1 MMDIVSQPARN
12 LRGLNTGFCAMLP
25 LRLYSE
31 IDDTNFSTITF
42 DQLKIR
48 VWSDLC
54 PDMLVFG
61 CLHSRNRY
69 SWEVHLMKVL
79 GTSRL
84 HLQDIEDLEVYAEVS
99 SREFAS
105 PDSFRV
111 GDNIFGVI
119 KHVNIEEEK
128 VVLTLTKALPRIYKG
143 IKLPPNDDR
152 LQHDLT

>member
-1 MMDIVSQPARN
+1 MMDIVAQPARN

-42 DQLKIR
+42 EQLKIK

-54 PDMLVFG
+54 QDMLVFG

-84 HLQDIEDLEVYAEVS
+84 HLQDIEDLEVYKLH
-99 SREFAS
+99 RENSHHQILFA
-105 PDSFRV
+105 
-111 GDNIFGVI
+111 
-119 KHVNIEEEK
+119 
-128 VVLTLTKALPRIYKG
+128 
-143 IKLPPNDDR
+143 
-152 LQHDLT
+152 